1 MQLGS
6 KEQMSEVFA
15 ERRSFM
21 AKNDWQQLYELLDA
35 DAMWA
40 YLYSQYYPE
49 EVGLG
54 HVTIAFVRCK
64 RS

>member
-1 MQLGS
+1 MQLGT

-21 AKNDWQQLYELLDA
+21 AANDWRQLYELLDA

-49 EVGLG
+49 EVGLF
-54 HVTIAFVRCK
+54 IDL
-64 RS
+64 